1 MKSRRIP
8 ILENFALISVIM
20 PYYGPTH
27 KMFLVLSSF
36 SAKSRDKLDE
46 YYDEFRNVMAKYS
59 LKIRIVDCKLATWK
73 LPCDLFKFKFA
84 VTSK

>member
-1 MKSRRIP
+1 MESRRIP

-36 SAKSRDKLDE
+36 STKSRDKLDE
-46 YYDEFRNVMAKYS
+46 YYEEFRNAMAKHS
-59 LKIRIVDCKLATWK
+59 LKIRIVDCKLATWQ
-73 LPCDLFKFKFA
+73 LPCDLFMFKFA